1 MIVEVDTNSREVLE
15 ESVVNDASVVE
26 EDLNVGLE

>member
-26 EDLNVGLE
+26 EDFNVGLE